1 MTSHTFRAPG
11 GGAGGGAVAD
21 MGVGSRSSRTVG
33 RCKVEPGRTGTRR
46 RDCRAPPPVVACRPA
61 ALAPPPS
68 IDDTSDL
75 PESAES
81 ECWRCWSGSRASGP
95 ERASVAASGR
105 RDSRELTDDRPPRA
119 RPHPVRRG
127 TDRGQVIDS
136 ERKARREAGFNSKKR
151 RAGPGGG
158 ERPAESRTQR
168 KSVYSNHRRTR
179 QPRARVPAR
188 AILIL
193 TALPPPPVDPGLS
206 QVLDCRDKRAGTNS
220 RRSLPRTQT

>member
-1 MTSHTFRAPG
+1 MQSDRVLEVERIASKRPRAG
-11 GGAGGGAVAD
+11 
-21 MGVGSRSSRTVG
+21 
-33 RCKVEPGRTGTRR
+33 
-46 RDCRAPPPVVACRPA
+46 
-61 ALAPPPS
+61 
-68 IDDTSDL
+68 
-75 PESAES
+75 
-81 ECWRCWSGSRASGP
+81 

-158 ERPAESRTQR
+158 ERPAESRNQR

-179 QPRARVPAR
+179 RSPRARAR
-188 AILIL
+188 DSHFDSTLHC
-193 TALPPPPVDPGLS
+193 PPPPVDPELS